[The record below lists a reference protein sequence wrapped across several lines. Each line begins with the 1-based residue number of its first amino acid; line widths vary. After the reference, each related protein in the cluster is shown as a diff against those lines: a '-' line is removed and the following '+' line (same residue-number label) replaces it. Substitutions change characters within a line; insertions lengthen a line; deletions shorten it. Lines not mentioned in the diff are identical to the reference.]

1 MRMFGSKKMEIRGVW
16 RKLHKDKLQDVKFSL
31 KIIKVII
38 SMRDQLSSSC
48 STRGRDSQE
57 MLIGKHEE
65 QRLTGR
71 LERIRQNNITTD
83 IIE

>member
-1 MRMFGSKKMEIRGVW
+1 
-16 RKLHKDKLQDVKFSL
+16 
-31 KIIKVII
+31 
-38 SMRDQLSSSC
+38 MRDQLSSSC